1 MGTTINDLINRA
13 DALEQIAQAEC
24 GLHYEDCE
32 ADNCTCDYIW
42 RILNIPSAESKTKEW
57 IPVSEELPKK
67 NGEYLVTISI
77 PIQDYNNVFYEELDI
92 MFLTFKNG
100 KFFDEFE
107 TTDYHN
113 FVTAWMLKPKPYRK
127 DDEA

>member
-1 MGTTINDLINRA
+1 MNDTISRQ

-57 IPVSEELPKK
+57 IPVSEGLPKK